1 MSKESV
7 AKTMSQSQLLDLIQR
22 QKDARECEAFLQDKV
37 DHARCQIAAG
47 QYASAE
53 EVEARFAAR
62 RALVRG

>member
-7 AKTMSQSQLLDLIQR
+7 SKTMSQSLLLDLIQR
-22 QKDARECEAFLQDKV
+22 QKDARECEAFLQEKV
-37 DHARCQIAAG
+37 DHARGQIALG

-62 RALVRG
+62 RALLRG